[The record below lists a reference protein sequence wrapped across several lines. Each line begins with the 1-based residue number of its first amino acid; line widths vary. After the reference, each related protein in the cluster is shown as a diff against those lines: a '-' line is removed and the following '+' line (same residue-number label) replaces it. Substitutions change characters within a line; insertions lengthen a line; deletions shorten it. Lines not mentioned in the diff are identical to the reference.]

1 MEGIFKFFLGTENHN
16 LKKELKQL
24 EQTVETKDQELDVL
38 QKKTQGEISR
48 KKVFFNINYVLVFSS
63 ITKLLFL
70 F

>member
-48 KKVFFNINYVLVFSS
+48 KKSFF
-63 ITKLLFL
+63 
-70 F
+70 